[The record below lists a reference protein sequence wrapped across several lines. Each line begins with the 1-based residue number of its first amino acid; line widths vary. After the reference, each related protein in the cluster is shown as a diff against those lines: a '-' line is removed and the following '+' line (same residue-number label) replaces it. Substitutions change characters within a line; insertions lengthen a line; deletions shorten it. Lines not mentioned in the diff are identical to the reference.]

1 MTSWLYRW
9 QKWGLRRWYTLPMEV
24 LSKGWVQAQT
34 ILLHSLQEPEDLG
47 SQQWRLQ
54 VYSQQWRPNTDRIYL
69 QYSQAFPVFHPFV
82 CVDTNT
88 QKWKSGK
95 KMEKSWEHSS
105 HEWHRGGQGTTAD
118 KFKHVPVELS
128 TTSRAWTVVK
138 HSNLANWMMN
148 WSKTYWISDVP
159 RLLCVHL
166 VSTRFAICD
175 PLFPFTIHR
184 VPYLS
189 LIYLYIRGVGCT
201 RDKLTFHSIA
211 SAQGYTRSM
220 QKQYITNSSSAEFC
234 WGVLG
239 CSCSIDFL
247 PP

>member
-1 MTSWLYRW
+1 
-9 QKWGLRRWYTLPMEV
+9 
-24 LSKGWVQAQT
+24 
-34 ILLHSLQEPEDLG
+34 
-47 SQQWRLQ
+47 
-54 VYSQQWRPNTDRIYL
+54 
-69 QYSQAFPVFHPFV
+69 
-82 CVDTNT
+82 
-88 QKWKSGK
+88 
-95 KMEKSWEHSS
+95 MEKSWEHSS

-189 LIYLYIRGVGCT
+189 LIYLYIRGVGCE

-220 QKQYITNSSSAEFC
+220 QKQYITNSSSVEFC
-234 WGVLG
+234 WGALG
-239 CSCSIDFL
+239 CSCSWLLNSIADCAVGRCSHGQWVDSATHPVGQL
-247 PP
+247 RSLCEALWQGEWSWDIV